1 MAGVAR
7 DPAWE
12 YGQCA
17 WRGEIAGGYRE
28 ALPTDLPLEDG
39 LLRGEGRVG
48 HDGRDERVRRRR
60 EFDRAQQAHR
70 RPEPAIER
78 LRPGG

>member
-1 MAGVAR
+1 MAG
-7 DPAWE
+7 
-12 YGQCA
+12 GC
-17 WRGEIAGGYRE
+17 RE
-28 ALPTDLPLEDG
+28 ALPTDLSLEDG
-39 LLRGEGRVG
+39 LLRGQGRVE
-48 HDGRDERVRRRR
+48 HDGRDKRVRRPR